1 MTGEDVDVGPDS
13 SVEESQEPAD
23 ETRVSSRRIILTLS
37 SAGAIAGLLLVF
49 VYRATLPAIE
59 AHKAEVLR
67 QAVSEVLKG
76 PARYDTLYVAGEGLA
91 VELPFGSRERDVEK
105 VYLGYD
111 GAGQVMGFAVQAGEP
126 GFQDIIEIIYGFDPA
141 TGKLLG
147 MKVLESKETP
157 GLGDKIEKD
166 ESFVTQFDGA
176 RPPLLLVKRAGGAEN
191 EVDSITGATISS
203 RAVVRIINHSL
214 ERLRPALE
222 ARFEEGAP

>member
-1 MTGEDVDVGPDS
+1 VTGEDVDIRPDS
-13 SVEESQEPAD
+13 SVKESPEPAD
-23 ETRVSSRRIILTLS
+23 EKRVSSLRIILTLS

-67 QAVSEVLKG
+67 QAVNEVLKG
-76 PARYDTLYVAGEGLA
+76 PARCDTLYVAGEGLA
-91 VELPFGSRERDVEK
+91 AELPYGYRERDVEK

-111 GAGQVMGFAVQAGEP
+111 AVGRAMGFAVQAGEP
-126 GFQDIIEIIYGFDPA
+126 GFQDIIELIYGFDPA
-141 TGKLLG
+141 ADKLLG
-147 MKVLESKETP
+147 MKILESKETP

-166 ESFVTQFDGA
+166 QGFVTQFDGA

-203 RAVVRIINHSL
+203 RAVVRIINRSL

-222 ARFEEGAP
+222 ARFEEAAP